1 MTNKSF
7 APSNRAQLINS
18 FTKKMVGKTVLVSR
32 GDREYPA
39 EVLGTRNENELII
52 RRFSPNSREECVNL
66 FDIRS
71 L

>member
-1 MTNKSF
+1 MNRSF
-7 APSNRAQLINS
+7 APSNRAHPFNS

-39 EVLGTRNENELII
+39 EVLGTKNENELII
-52 RRFSPNSREECVNL
+52 RRFGPNSHEECVNL